1 MSRHLH
7 LGWSSHVYPL
17 EAGDLAATPDYD
29 GAVIPPAD
37 LPDNAVILY
46 LRPGAPDTLLR
57 GREIVR
63 RARPDEAVPVRVVFK
78 PSVAKWNLPAT
89 LVRVLRDRHR
99 YHGTGVYHISARAV
113 RAMGLERA
121 IRTLDNPQQRAHKD
135 RARSMQRLADSLRR
149 NGYDDARP
157 INVRICRIC
166 GVTDSLRQGHHRV
179 SACLELGVDR
189 MAVEFTAAG
198 ALPRALH
205 RPSREGLT
213 AYPRPEAEAVADG
226 TTRPPELQLL
236 VVWPK
241 GRKAE
246 RRILRDVEQR
256 FDVVAVRSLRFEG
269 DAEEAYRRFYGP
281 ALPDARRKVQTCGK
295 GDFLLVVVRDRQ
307 PRYGERQW
315 FGKRTLAN
323 LNLLEAKTRY
333 RRWAG
338 GGHRVHGTLTAAEFD
353 RDVRMLTGHSA
364 DEWARGVPG
373 ELAPELP
380 EGWTA
385 LSATG
390 PFASAPAMPGPR
402 PELADARVFL
412 EDKYIND
419 RFLEGRLAGVPCVA
433 KHSRKAPWSIG
444 NEYRLAARMHAAAPQ
459 VVPRPLGWHLEGD
472 GKGAEVYFEKV
483 AGPSLAAL
491 LDAGL
496 APADADRYAADILA
510 LADALKAADVL
521 HRDLFADNLLL
532 GADGHLKA
540 IDWQL
545 AIRRDA
551 YREDPWVERN
561 WKFRYVVFGV
571 NRELGL
577 GVWNDFHALGKVL
590 DLFPRTEA
598 VRAARA
604 RLSEEAPAQTFSAP
618 PRGRDRVR
626 LWLYG
631 CSLRL
636 QMLLRGRRHRKYA
649 QLERRWRTV
658 RCKWD

>member
-1 MSRHLH
+1 MSAHLH

-17 EAGDLAATPDYD
+17 EAGDLVATPDYD
-29 GAVIPPAD
+29 GVAVPPAD
-37 LPDNAVILY
+37 LPDNAVILF

-63 RARPDEAVPVRVVFK
+63 KARPDEAVPVRVVFK

-89 LVRVLRDRHR
+89 LVRVLRDRCR

-121 IRTLDNPQQRAHKD
+121 IRTLDNPQARAHKD
-135 RARSMQRLADSLRR
+135 RAKSMRRLANSLRQ

-157 INVRICRIC
+157 INVRVCRIC
-166 GVTDSLRQGHHRV
+166 GITDSLRQGHHRV

-205 RPSREGLT
+205 RRSREGVT
-213 AYPRPEAEAVADG
+213 AYPRPESETMPEASAC
-226 TTRPPELQLL
+226 PPELQLL

-246 RRILRDVEQR
+246 RRILRDIEHR
-256 FDVVAVRSLRFEG
+256 FEVVAVRNLRFPG
-269 DAEEAYRRFYGP
+269 DPEEAYRRFYGP
-281 ALPDARRKVQTCGK
+281 ALPDARRKVRTCGT
-295 GDFLLVVVRDRQ
+295 GSFLLIVVRDRH

-315 FGKRTLAN
+315 FGKCTPSN
-323 LNLLEAKTRY
+323 LNLLDAKTRY

-338 GGHRVHGTLTAAEFD
+338 GGHRVHGTLTAAEFA
-353 RDVRMLTGHSA
+353 RDIRMLTGHSA
-364 DEWARGVPG
+364 SEWEQGVP
-373 ELAPELP
+373 ERLTPELP

-385 LSATG
+385 LSADG
-390 PFASAPAMPGPR
+390 PFSPATAMPGAR
-402 PELADARVFL
+402 PVLADAHVFL

-419 RFLEGRLAGVPCVA
+419 RFAEGTLAGVPCVA
-433 KHSRKAPWSIG
+433 KHSRKAVWSIG
-444 NEYRLAARMHAAAPQ
+444 NEYRMAARMYAVAPQ

-483 AGPSLAAL
+483 TGPSLTSL

-496 APADADRYAADILA
+496 APADADRHAADILS
-510 LADALKAADVL
+510 LAAALKTTGIL

-551 YREDPWVERN
+551 YREDPWVARN

-577 GVWNDFHALGKVL
+577 GVWNDVLALEKVL
-590 DLFPRTEA
+590 VRFPQTEA

-604 RLSEEAPAQTFSAP
+604 QLSEEAAARTFSAP
-618 PRGRDRVR
+618 PRGLDRVR
-626 LWLYG
+626 LWFYG
-631 CSLRL
+631 CSLRF

-658 RCKWD
+658 RCTWD